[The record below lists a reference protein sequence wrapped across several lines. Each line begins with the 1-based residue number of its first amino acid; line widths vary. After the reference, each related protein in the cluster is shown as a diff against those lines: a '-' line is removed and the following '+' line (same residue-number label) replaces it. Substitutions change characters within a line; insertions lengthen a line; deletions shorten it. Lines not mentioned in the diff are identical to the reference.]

1 MKIPSRPISLMRKIY
16 REVFPVVHHELNH
29 WRERAKEIPNK
40 NYALKHWQVSIQ
52 KLFIVKEAVS
62 YRF

>member
-1 MKIPSRPISLMRKIY
+1 MKIPSHPISLMRKIY

-40 NYALKHWQVSIQ
+40 ELRTQALASIDT
-52 KLFIVKEAVS
+52 KNFSL
-62 YRF
+62 